1 MSKTFHIFNF
11 TSELEIKN
19 TSIRYNIDLYIE
31 LYMIINNKI
40 IFRKKYEY

>member
-19 TSIRYNIDLYIE
+19 IQNRYNIDLNID
-31 LYMIINNKI
+31 LYMITNNKI
-40 IFRKKYEY
+40 IFRKKI